1 MAESAVCCMHEPEAA
16 WSASWTCTRTLGVGK
31 VDHSV
36 IHEDV
41 DLFNS
46 GNCVNA

>member
-16 WSASWTCTRTLGVGK
+16 WSASLSCTHTLGIGK
-31 VDHSV
+31 VDDSV

-41 DLFNS
+41 DLFNT
-46 GNCVNA
+46 GNRVNS